1 MASWMADSSASSR
14 SCIYKRAGAMAASFQ
29 LGVSRTTMLLSIIV
43 LAVLPVLAVY
53 LYQKLHYHRFV
64 QYASWP
70 QMQPSL
76 LWGHLK
82 KMNEFIERGVRQR
95 HVGALEQPA
104 SAREKT

>member
-1 MASWMADSSASSR
+1 
-14 SCIYKRAGAMAASFQ
+14 
-29 LGVSRTTMLLSIIV
+29 MLLSIIV
-43 LAVLPVLAVY
+43 LAALPALAVY
-53 LYQKLHYHRFV
+53 LYQRLHYHRFV

-104 SAREKT
+104 SAHGKT